1 MRCVTPAKDAPAPL
15 DARRPERTDGRPAPE
30 LRATATAPVSAS
42 HDALGGS
49 PLDPR
54 LTFASF
60 VIGRSNTLAHAAARQ
75 VAEGRRGDRVMFNP
89 LYIHAGVGLGKTHL
103 LQAVTWAGNSGS
115 ERKVLYLT
123 AEKFMYGFVAALK
136 TQTALAFKEALRGI
150 DVLVIDDLQ
159 FLQGKS
165 TQAEFCHTLN
175 ALIDAGRQVVIAADR
190 PPSDLESLDDRVRS
204 RLAGGLVVE
213 MGSLGEELRL
223 GILKSR
229 VAAARAHH
237 ATFDV
242 PAPVLDYLARTI
254 THNGRD
260 LEGAVNRLL
269 AHSKLNAQP
278 VTLEMAEREVRDLI
292 RPQEPKR
299 IKIED
304 IQRVVARQ
312 YNVSRSDL
320 LSSRRTANVVRPRQ
334 VAMYLAKTLTL
345 RSLPEI
351 GRRFGG
357 RDHTTVL
364 HAVRK
369 IEALVAKDVALVR
382 RGRSRSS
389 ASCRSNARTGSSP
402 PCGTGWPVA
411 AAADRGAAGHFC
423 RKRGERPRRFP
434 CAGGHPRHLAVP
446 PRVWSNPASIRLFGF
461 QMPRRCLSGRPAFP
475 SLGSGGYCN
484 EGHGRTRATAEIAGP
499 RPSRGRAPQ
508 HHSDPRQRAVPRRK
522 RPAVAESHRPRPRGD
537 RNAGGGNRDRR
548 LDHRAGA
555 HVLRH
560 RAQTA
565 RRLADRAGRRR
576 RPRGAGDPRRPLAL
590 HAADPAGKR
599 FPGSRRRRHDAF
611 VHAGRRRPEAADRPH
626 AVRDL
631 DRRDALLPQRHLSAR
646 AGTRQGRDPA
656 RGRDRRPSA
665 GAGRSAVAEGRGR
678 HAGRD
683 RAAQDRRRSAA
694 ADRGQ

>member
-1 MRCVTPAKDAPAPL
+1 MTISAQTIPTGIELADTERDQWARFKDRLRTNVGEDFYTSWFARMDLERIHDDCVHMTVPTKFLKSWIQTHYTDRVLACWQAEAPGVTRVELTVRTAMRCAAPMKDAKSPQDL
-15 DARRPERTDGRPAPE
+15 RRPEQTGNRPAPE
-30 LRATATAPVSAS
+30 LRNTATAPVSAS

-54 LTFASF
+54 LTFATF
-60 VIGRSNTLAHAAARQ
+60 VMGRSNTLAHAAARQ
-75 VAEGRRGDRVMFNP
+75 VAEGRRGDSVMFNP

-103 LQAVTWAGNSGS
+103 LQAVTWAGNSGT

-136 TQTALAFKEALRGI
+136 SQTALAFKEALRGI

-165 TQAEFCHTLN
+165 TQSEFCHTLN

-223 GILKSR
+223 EILKSR
-229 VAAARAHH
+229 VSAAKAHH

-242 PAPVLDYLARTI
+242 PMPVLEYLARTI

-260 LEGAVNRLL
+260 LEGAINRLL
-269 AHSKLNAQP
+269 AHSKLNATA
-278 VTLEMAEREVRDLI
+278 VTLEMAEREVRDLV
-292 RPQEPKR
+292 RPMEPKR
-299 IKIED
+299 VKIED

-369 IEALVAKDVALVR
+369 IEALVAKDISLSDEVELL
-382 RGRSRSS
+382 
-389 ASCRSNARTGSSP
+389 
-402 PCGTGWPVA
+402 
-411 AAADRGAAGHFC
+411 
-423 RKRGERPRRFP
+423 KRQLQE
-434 CAGGHPRHLAVP
+434 
-446 PRVWSNPASIRLFGF
+446 
-461 QMPRRCLSGRPAFP
+461 
-475 SLGSGGYCN
+475 
-484 EGHGRTRATAEIAGP
+484 
-499 RPSRGRAPQ
+499 
-508 HHSDPRQRAVPRRK
+508 
-522 RPAVAESHRPRPRGD
+522 
-537 RNAGGGNRDRR
+537 
-548 LDHRAGA
+548 
-555 HVLRH
+555 
-560 RAQTA
+560 
-565 RRLADRAGRRR
+565 
-576 RPRGAGDPRRPLAL
+576 
-590 HAADPAGKR
+590 
-599 FPGSRRRRHDAF
+599 
-611 VHAGRRRPEAADRPH
+611 
-626 AVRDL
+626 
-631 DRRDALLPQRHLSAR
+631 
-646 AGTRQGRDPA
+646 
-656 RGRDRRPSA
+656 
-665 GAGRSAVAEGRGR
+665 
-678 HAGRD
+678 
-683 RAAQDRRRSAA
+683 
-694 ADRGQ
+694 